1 MKNWL
6 PFVYTKLAVQP
17 YGKTSQVPALTT
29 EVVGVGEFGSSPG
42 HTSVAAGSSAG
53 FWTPFTPAASTCALK
68 SGVNHAGCAVR
79 SVVAA
84 VADPA
89 PTSSARIATP
99 AAMEVRFMTGR
110 VPGHV

>member
-29 EVVGVGEFGSSPG
+29 DVAGVGEFGSTPG
-42 HTSVAAGSSAG
+42 QTSVAEGPAVGTA
-53 FWTPFTPAASTCALK
+53 TPFVPAASTCALK
-68 SGVNHAGCAVR
+68 TGVNHAGGEVR
-79 SVVAA
+79 RVVAA

-89 PTSSARIATP
+89 PRSSARIATP
-99 AAMEVRFMTGR
+99 AARNVRFITS
-110 VPGHV
+110 